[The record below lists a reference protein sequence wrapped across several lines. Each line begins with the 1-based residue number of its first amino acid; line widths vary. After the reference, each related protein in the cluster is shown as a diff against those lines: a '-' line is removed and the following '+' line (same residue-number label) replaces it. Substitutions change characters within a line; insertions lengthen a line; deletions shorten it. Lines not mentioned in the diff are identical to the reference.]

1 MSTWH
6 ALITWSQCTAAQ
18 FFDQSLIA
26 KCTQVNKISHIENK
40 TTCQIAILFEHSLFK
55 ERSSPLKVFQ
65 TIEAKTAWVFAII
78 KRRIDIISLSSKLF
92 YWFFLSLYPTILNV
106 QQFQQNN
113 LPNISDVSLEI
124 WWDSSL
130 GGI

>member
-1 MSTWH
+1 MRWSPGLSAQLLNFSIRVWLPS
-6 ALITWSQCTAAQ
+6 ALKSIK
-18 FFDQSLIA
+18 L
-26 KCTQVNKISHIENK
+26 
-40 TTCQIAILFEHSLFK
+40 AILKIKLHVKLQFCLSTVFLKNVLHHSRFFK
-55 ERSSPLKVFQ
+55 LH
-65 TIEAKTAWVFAII
+65 IEAKTAWVFAII

-92 YWFFLSLYPTILNV
+92 YWFFHSLYPTILNV